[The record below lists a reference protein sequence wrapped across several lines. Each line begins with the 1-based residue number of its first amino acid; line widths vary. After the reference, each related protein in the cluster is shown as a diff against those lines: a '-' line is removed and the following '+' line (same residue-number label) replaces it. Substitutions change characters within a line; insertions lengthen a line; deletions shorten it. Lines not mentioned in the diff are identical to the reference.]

1 MFLDSSKFCYSNLN
15 SHSIL
20 TEIIKHLFSK
30 FSHSK
35 ISIFLCRSNAI
46 LGNWLKHE
54 SVVEVEVSAK
64 PKRRRTATKR
74 HFDLEDFDDV
84 KSDDLP
90 LKRSSR
96 KATKSSRVKK
106 SPKRTQMVEESAIED
121 EDDFM
126 QDFNESIKV
135 SFTNLTNF
143 LIENL

>member
-1 MFLDSSKFCYSNLN
+1 MVD
-15 SHSIL
+15 
-20 TEIIKHLFSK
+20 
-30 FSHSK
+30 
-35 ISIFLCRSNAI
+35 
-46 LGNWLKHE
+46 
-54 SVVEVEVSAK
+54 VEVSAK

-96 KATKSSRVKK
+96 KTRTKSSRVKK

-121 EDDFM
+121 DDDFM

-135 SFTNLTNF
+135 SFKNLKNF

>member
-1 MFLDSSKFCYSNLN
+1 
-15 SHSIL
+15 
-20 TEIIKHLFSK
+20 LFSK
-30 FSHSK
+30 LSQNK
-35 ISIFLCRSNAI
+35 ISISLCRSNAI

-96 KATKSSRVKK
+96 KTTTKSSRVKK

-121 EDDFM
+121 DDDFM